1 MSEQAVA
8 LTELLGGAG
17 IELAGEQVKAIEL
30 YAEMLADYGS
40 HTNLVAD
47 PSPESIFTR
56 HFADSLSILEFSRFF
71 VSDKQCRLADLG
83 TGAGLPGLCL
93 AIALP
98 GLRVDLIDSTA
109 KKTRFVEAAV
119 RRLGLTDRAS
129 AVTARLEEL
138 AHQDAY
144 RGQFDLVVSRA
155 LGHLAVVAEL
165 GLPLL
170 RPGGL
175 VLAFKSEEQ
184 AGAELRESRRHLKAL
199 GGGPGEIVV
208 PALQTSSSGVKH
220 VIVVIEKTGETPG
233 KYPRSWAQIKRLSS

>member
-17 IELAGEQVKAIEL
+17 IELAGEQVEALEL

-93 AIALP
+93 AIAVP
-98 GLRVDLIDSTA
+98 GMRVDLIDSTA
-109 KKTRFVEAAV
+109 KKSRFVEAAV

-138 AHQDAY
+138 GHQDAY

-170 RPGGL
+170 HPGGL

-199 GGGPGEIVV
+199 GGSPGEIVV
-208 PALQTSSSGVKH
+208 PALQPSGSGVKH
-220 VIVVIEKTGETPG
+220 VFVVIEKTGETPG